1 MVGLFPTPFDP
12 LPGMKISTILVL
24 VTAAGA
30 TCGLYAL
37 PRWVVQNQTKQLGTT
52 ASGRSSA
59 GTPVADSLNVVANSG
74 TKSKADVQH
83 NEPLTPDQQQQAE
96 TLQRQYRVAL
106 PATRTTV
113 GKKLIAFFR
122 SVNRFDSAAHYA
134 GELARSTP
142 SVEANL
148 RAGDQYFEAY
158 GFAVA
163 EQKATYLGE
172 QTRVFY
178 QKALAQNPGLLAAKA
193 NMAMTYVSTATPMQG
208 IMMLREVLQQ
218 DPTNELALFNL
229 GLLSMRSGQY
239 SKAIDRFR
247 QILVSDPANRKAQ
260 FYLGVCLV
268 EANQKAE
275 AKKILAEVKANEK
288 DPQIQ
293 AAIKE
298 LEERLQ

>member
-1 MVGLFPTPFDP
+1 MKTSTLLVLLSAVGL
-12 LPGMKISTILVL
+12 TI
-24 VTAAGA
+24 
-30 TCGLYAL
+30 GLYVL
-37 PRWVVQNQTKQLGTT
+37 PRWVVQGQAKQLGTPVG
-52 ASGRSSA
+52 GRTSDA
-59 GTPVADSLNVVANSG
+59 PVADSLAVVANSG

-83 NEPLTPDQQQQAE
+83 NEPLTPDQQKQAE
-96 TLQRQYRVAL
+96 GLRGQYATANPVAR
-106 PATRTTV
+106 AAV

-122 SVNRFDSAAHYA
+122 AANRFDSAAFYA
-134 GELARSTP
+134 GELAGQTP
-142 SVEANL
+142 SVENNL

-163 EQKATYLGE
+163 EPKATYLGE

-178 QKALAQNPGLLAAKA
+178 QKALAQNPDLLSAKA

-239 SKAIDRFR
+239 SKAVDRFR

-268 EANQKAE
+268 ETNQKAE
-275 AKKILAEVKANEK
+275 ARKVLADVKANEK

-293 AAIKE
+293 AAIRE
-298 LEERLQ
+298 LEERLQP